1 MNILITGTTSGIGL
15 TTALHL
21 IARGHR
27 VVGTSR
33 HPEIAPR
40 EELKRRILA
49 DHTRYHLADGGRKAV
64 PIGSCLP
71 PSLQDLDGLLA
82 KLSIVAMDMSDVPAV
97 KKGVEDA
104 LIRLEGRIDVLHSN
118 AGMGIFGAVEEVDEK
133 LLSRQFEANVFG
145 PQRLLRQILP
155 LMRAQRFG
163 KILFTSSIGGLYGI
177 PFQSHYSAS
186 KSALERIAEG
196 LANEVKPFGIQ
207 VAVIEPGDINTAFNR
222 TTAEAVTDLQKTAHT
237 ADLTQLLEAFP
248 LPATSPYWKRASNTW
263 NYIIRTLPLKP
274 SPSMVARLV
283 VRLVE
288 AKRLYGF
295 RYTAG
300 EWSQRLL
307 PFARRI
313 LPDKVAESVMSAI
326 YELDKR

>member
-27 VVGTSR
+27 VVGAGR
-33 HPEIAPR
+33 HPETVTR
-40 EELKRRILA
+40 EELKRRVLA
-49 DHTRYHLADGGRKAV
+49 DHTRYRLVDGGRKVAA
-64 PIGSCLP
+64 IGSSLP
-71 PSLQDLDGLLA
+71 PPLQDLDGLLE
-82 KLSIVAMDMSDVPAV
+82 KLTIVAMDMSDVQAV
-97 KKGVEDA
+97 KKGVEEA
-104 LIRLEGRIDVLHSN
+104 LVLLDGRVDVLHSN
-118 AGMGIFGAVEEVDEK
+118 AGMGIFGAVEEVDEN
-133 LLSRQFEANVFG
+133 LLRRQFEANVFG

-155 LMRAQRFG
+155 LLRAQRSG
-163 KILFTSSIGGLYGI
+163 KIFFTSSIGGLFGI

-222 TTAEAVTDLQKTAHT
+222 TTAEAVTDLRKTIST
-237 ADLTQLLEAFP
+237 DDLAQLMEAFP
-248 LPATSPYWKRASNTW
+248 LAATSPYWKRAGNTW
-263 NYIIRTLPLKP
+263 NYIIRTLPQKP
-274 SPSMVARLV
+274 SPSTVASLV

-288 AKRLYGF
+288 AKQLHGF

-300 EWSQRLL
+300 EWSQRIL
-307 PFARRI
+307 PLARRI
-313 LPDKVAESVMSAI
+313 FPDKIAESVISAI

>member
-21 IARGHR
+21 IARGHC

-33 HPEIAPR
+33 QPEIVPR

-49 DHTRYHLADGGRKAV
+49 DHTRYRLTDGGRKAQ
-64 PIGSCLP
+64 PIGSSLP

-82 KLSIVAMDMSDVPAV
+82 KLRIVSLEMSGIPAV

-104 LIRLEGRIDVLHSN
+104 LTLLGGRIDVLHSN

-133 LLSRQFEANVFG
+133 LLIRQFEANVFG
-145 PQRLLRQILP
+145 PQRLLQQILP
-155 LMRAQRFG
+155 LLRAQRSG
-163 KILFTSSIGGLYGI
+163 KILFTSSIGGLFGI

-186 KSALERIAEG
+186 KSALERMAEG
-196 LANEVKPFGIQ
+196 LAIEVKPFGIQ

-222 TTAEAVTDLQKTAHT
+222 TTAEAVSVLQKTAQN

-248 LPATSPYWKRASNTW
+248 LSTASPYWKQANNTW

-274 SPSMVARLV
+274 SPSTVARLV

-288 AKRLYGF
+288 AKRLHGF

-300 EWSQRLL
+300 EWSQRIL

-313 LPDKVAESVMSAI
+313 LPDKVAESVISAI
-326 YELDKR
+326 YELNKR

>member
-33 HPEIAPR
+33 HPEIVSKD
-40 EELKRRILA
+40 ELKQRVLA
-49 DHTRYHLADGGRKAV
+49 DHTRYRLADGGRKAT

-82 KLSIVAMDMSDVPAV
+82 KLHVVSMAMDETTAV

-104 LIRLEGRIDVLHSN
+104 LVLLDGRIDVLHSN

-155 LMRAQRFG
+155 LLRAQRFG

-222 TTAEAVTDLQKTAHT
+222 TTAEAVTDLRKAAGS

-248 LPATSPYWKRASNTW
+248 LPTTSPYWKRAGNTW

-274 SPSMVARLV
+274 SPSAVARLV

-288 AKRLYGF
+288 AKHLHGF

-300 EWSQRLL
+300 EWSQRIL
-307 PFARRI
+307 PFARRL

-326 YELDKR
+326 YELNKR